1 MYTYTHTL
9 YYSILCSN
17 KLSFPR
23 DRSKQ
28 TREGIESAL
37 TREGDLH
44 RGTLDKSSRKQGRRR
59 GGETRFPRIPDEKLG
74 KDNREKW
81 SEFRRW
87 LVTRVHPFERAN
99 NRGEKVS

>member
-9 YYSILCSN
+9 YYSILRSN

-81 SEFRRW
+81 SEFR
-87 LVTRVHPFERAN
+87 
-99 NRGEKVS
+99 

>member
-9 YYSILCSN
+9 YYSILRSN

-44 RGTLDKSSRKQGRRR
+44 RGTLDKSSRKQGRR
-59 GGETRFPRIPDEKLG
+59 GGETRFPDEKLG